1 MRWLDGNP
9 DPMDMTLSKP
19 RELVKDR
26 EDSPWGHR
34 IRNDLVTGQQQKQIT
49 NDKTMIEMYRFIN
62 LPETMPKF
70 LLSPVKLTM

>member
-26 EDSPWGHR
+26 EDSPWSHR
-34 IRNDLVTGQQQKQIT
+34 IGNDLVTGQQQKQTT
-49 NDKTMIEMYRFIN
+49 NDK
-62 LPETMPKF
+62 K
-70 LLSPVKLTM
+70 